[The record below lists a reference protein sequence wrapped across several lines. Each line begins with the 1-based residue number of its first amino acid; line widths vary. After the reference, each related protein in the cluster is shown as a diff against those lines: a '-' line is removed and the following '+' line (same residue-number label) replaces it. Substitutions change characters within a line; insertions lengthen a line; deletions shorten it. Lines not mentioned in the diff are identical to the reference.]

1 MRTNVI
7 INDDLLKEALNY
19 VKVKTKSALI
29 EMALKALIETKSK
42 ELRDKNYTQRL
53 HEIQNKLANTKF
65 RENSSSIIKKD
76 RER

>member
-42 ELRDKNYTQRL
+42 ELKDKNYTQRL

-65 RENSSSIIKKD
+65 RESSSSIIKKD